1 MNPYFDI
8 SLSSSV
14 VAGYTIDPGTAERR
28 LEYEQSNAHLELEE
42 AQMIVGDTL
51 AASSQQPG
59 ILSETE
65 N

>member
-14 VAGYTIDPGTAERR
+14 VAGYTIYPGTAERR

-42 AQMIVGDTL
+42 AQMLVSDTL